1 MDPLQWR
8 GSVGLSGQA
17 RPNYDRFRDVIVAL
31 RRDRPTHE
39 VDQFRSKQRISST
52 VLDPPRATREYL
64 HVGETA
70 LRECLDEVTL
80 RHGPGYSPSPGG
92 RMSHHLGRQRVL
104 LDDDVGDAQTAS
116 CSQDPHTL
124 RYHACLARG
133 KVDDAVRDDVV
144 DELIIRRSAPNKSP
158 TSAADVDGNGCEHL

>member
-39 VDQFRSKQRISST
+39 VDQVRSKQRISST

-104 LDDDVGDAQTAS
+104 LDDDVGDAKPPPARRTRTHSAITRAS
-116 CSQDPHTL
+116 
-124 RYHACLARG
+124 RG
-133 KVDDAVRDDVV
+133 ERLMTPF
-144 DELIIRRSAPNKSP
+144 EMTWSPNS
-158 TSAADVDGNGCEHL
+158 